1 MIRLQEALEGIGFKP
16 AKDDSKNKRRYDED
30 DDIETHQRMESRQE
44 RYV

>member
-1 MIRLQEALEGIGFKP
+1 MTSLREVLESIGFKP
-16 AKDDSKNKRRYDED
+16 AKDDSKKTRQYGED